1 MSRDASKE
9 PLVRF
14 SVAVGGELL
23 DRFDDYCREHRYATR
38 SEAVRGLMRSALI
51 TEAIAHDDEPAMG
64 VVTLV
69 YDHHATQIGDRLTQ
83 IQHDHL
89 EMVVTTTHVHL
100 DHARCLE
107 VILLRGNVK
116 DVRDLADSLIAT
128 KGVETG
134 KLVITAA
141 RPPEIAP
148 GEGHA
153 HSHPHTHDHPHTHS
167 HRADEPGTAS
177 RKSGARKPVERK

>member
-1 MSRDASKE
+1 
-9 PLVRF
+9 
-14 SVAVGGELL
+14 
-23 DRFDDYCREHRYATR
+23 
-38 SEAVRGLMRSALI
+38 MRSALI
-51 TEAIAHDDEPAMG
+51 TEAIARDDELSMG
-64 VVTLV
+64 VVTMV

-107 VILLRGNVK
+107 VILLRGT
-116 DVRDLADSLIAT
+116 VREVRQLADALIAT

-141 RPPEIAP
+141 RPPEAAT

-153 HSHPHTHDHPHTHS
+153 HPHPHSHGHDHPHS
-167 HRADEPGTAS
+167 HAPRAAEPA
-177 RKSGARKPVERK
+177 KSNARKPGSGK

>member
-1 MSRDASKE
+1 MSRESGKE

-23 DRFDDYCREHRYATR
+23 DRFDAYSHEHRYATR

-51 TEAIAHDDEPAMG
+51 TEAIARDDEPAMG

-69 YDHHATQIGDRLTQ
+69 YDHHSTHIGDRLTQ

-89 EMVVTTTHVHL
+89 DKVVTTTHVHL

-107 VILLRGNVK
+107 VILLRGLVCE
-116 DVRDLADSLIAT
+116 VRALADSLIAT
-128 KGVETG
+128 RGVETG

-141 RPPEIAP
+141 HPPES
-148 GEGHA
+148 G
-153 HSHPHTHDHPHTHS
+153 HSHDHGHGAHTHTHPHES
-167 HRADEPGTAS
+167 SSAKPNGGAQS
-177 RKSGARKPVERK
+177 GRKILKGK

>member
-1 MSRDASKE
+1 MTRESGKE

-14 SVAVGGELL
+14 SVAVDGELL
-23 DRFDDYCREHRYATR
+23 ERFDQYCHEHRYATR

-51 TEAIAHDDEPAMG
+51 SEAIARDDEPAMG

-69 YDHHATQIGDRLTQ
+69 YDHHAAQIGDRLTQ

-89 EMVVTTTHVHL
+89 EKVVTTTHVHL
-100 DHARCLE
+100 DHARCME
-107 VILLRGNVK
+107 VILLRGL
-116 DVRDLADSLIAT
+116 VREVRSLADSLIAT

-141 RPPEIAP
+141 RPPESGHSNDHGHHHA
-148 GEGHA
+148 GGGFHSHA
-153 HSHPHTHDHPHTHS
+153 HD
-167 HRADEPGTAS
+167 DEPARLVAGTPGG
-177 RKSGARKPVERK
+177 RKIAKGK

>member
-1 MSRDASKE
+1 VTRESGKE

-23 DRFDDYCREHRYATR
+23 ERFDEYCHEHRYATR

-51 TEAIAHDDEPAMG
+51 TDVIARDDEPAMG

-89 EMVVTTTHVHL
+89 EKVVTTTHVHL
-100 DHARCLE
+100 DHARCME
-107 VILLRGNVK
+107 VILLRGLVR
-116 DVRDLADSLIAT
+116 DVRSLADSLIAT

-141 RPPEIAP
+141 RPPES
-148 GEGHA
+148 G
-153 HSHPHTHDHPHTHS
+153 HSHVHGHRHAGSHTHLPVPENES
-167 HRADEPGTAS
+167 SRLPAS
-177 RKSGARKPVERK
+177 TTGDRKIVKGK

>member
-51 TEAIAHDDEPAMG
+51 TEAIARDDEPAMG
-64 VVTLV
+64 VVTMV

-89 EMVVTTTHVHL
+89 DKVVTTTHVHL

-107 VILLRGNVK
+107 VILLRGT
-116 DVRDLADSLIAT
+116 VREVRQLADALIAT

-141 RPPEIAP
+141 RPPEVAS
-148 GEGHA
+148 GES
-153 HSHPHTHDHPHTHS
+153 HSHPHPHGHDHPHS
-167 HRADEPGTAS
+167 HAPKIAEPARS
-177 RKSGARKPVERK
+177 NVRKPGSGK

>member
-1 MSRDASKE
+1 MTRESGKE

-23 DRFDDYCREHRYATR
+23 ERFDDYCHVHRYATR

-51 TEAIAHDDEPAMG
+51 SEAIAHDDEPAMG

-83 IQHDHL
+83 MQHDHL

-100 DHARCLE
+100 DHARCME
-107 VILLRGNVK
+107 VILLRGLVQ
-116 DVRDLADSLIAT
+116 DVRSLADSLIAT

-141 RPPEIAP
+141 RPPES
-148 GEGHA
+148 G
-153 HSHPHTHDHPHTHS
+153 HSHVHGHRHAGSHS
-167 HRADEPGTAS
+167 HSPAEDNEPSGVAMATPAV
-177 RKSGARKPVERK
+177 RKIAKGK